1 MSDPLFDALP
11 VALGTTER
19 LHTTLAAITSGVIV
33 QDATG
38 AIIYANEGAQQ
49 IFGLSLD
56 QLREPTSLDPRWRVT
71 REEGAE
77 LTDTERPARRALLT
91 GQPQR
96 QVITSVTL
104 DNGERRWVQTD
115 VVPVLDTTGAVEQ
128 VVATCTDITERRWA
142 EQRAAF
148 LTQVSGLLASSLD
161 YETTLATV
169 AQLVVPRLAD
179 WCSVDILGEDGMLHT
194 LAVAHVDPAKVALAH
209 ELQRRYPPDPQ

>member
-96 QVITSVTL
+96 QVIPSATL
-104 DNGERRWVQTD
+104 VNGGRRWVQTHD
-115 VVPVLDTTGAVEQ
+115 VPVLGTTGTGQQFE
-128 VVATCTDITERRWA
+128 ATCTE
-142 EQRAAF
+142 
-148 LTQVSGLLASSLD
+148 
-161 YETTLATV
+161 
-169 AQLVVPRLAD
+169 VPVRP
-179 WCSVDILGEDGMLHT
+179 WRT
-194 LAVAHVDPAKVALAH
+194 
-209 ELQRRYPPDPQ
+209 